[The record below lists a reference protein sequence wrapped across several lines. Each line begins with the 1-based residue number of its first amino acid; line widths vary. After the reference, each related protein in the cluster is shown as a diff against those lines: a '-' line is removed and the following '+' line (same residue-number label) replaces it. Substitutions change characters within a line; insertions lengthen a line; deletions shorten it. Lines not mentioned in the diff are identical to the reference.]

1 MLIDELRT
9 RLSAFNDTFG
19 FDCVTVEQRSYQ
31 WHKMR
36 LGVITASGID
46 AILAK
51 TGSATRDGYMATL
64 IAEIATGAPAEPVSA
79 KTLQWGIDHEP
90 AAIEA
95 YSFMTG
101 NVVEQIPFVYRDEDM
116 RCGCSPDGVMDDFTL
131 EIKCPYMSRR
141 HIELIV
147 DGRMDKDYMAQTQF
161 QMWVIGT
168 DKVDFHSHDPRML
181 KHTDH
186 TVTVERS
193 DIFMKKFDDAIPQF
207 IMEMDAKL
215 ERLGFRFGEQFKA

>member
-9 RLSAFNDTFG
+9 RLSAFNDIFG
-19 FDCVTVEQRSYQ
+19 FDCVTVEQRSFQ
-31 WHKMR
+31 WHMMR

-51 TGSATRDGYMATL
+51 PGSATRDGYMATL

-101 NVVEQIPFVYRDEDM
+101 NVVEQIPFVYRDDTM
-116 RCGCSPDGVMDDFTL
+116 RCGCSPDGVMQDYTL
-131 EIKCPYMSRR
+131 EIKCPYMTRR

-147 DGRMDKDYMAQTQF
+147 DGRMDNDYQAQTQF
-161 QMWVIGT
+161 QMWVMGT
-168 DKVDFHSHDPRML
+168 NKVDFHSHDPRML

-186 TVTVERS
+186 IVTVERS
-193 DIFMKKFDDAIPQF
+193 DAFMKKFDDAIPQF
-207 IMEMDAKL
+207 IKEMDAKL
-215 ERLGFRFGEQFKA
+215 ERLGFKFGEQFRA

>member
-1 MLIDELRT
+1 MLIEQLRT
-9 RLSAFNDTFG
+9 RLSAFNDTLG
-19 FDCVTVEQRSYQ
+19 FDCVAVEQRSWH

-95 YSFMTG
+95 YSFMSG
-101 NVVEQIPFVYRDEDM
+101 NIVEQIPFVYRDGDM
-116 RCGCSPDGVMDDFTL
+116 RCGCSPDGVT
-131 EIKCPYMSRR
+131 EKKTIECKAPWNTRY
-141 HIELIV
+141 HIEAIV
-147 DGRMDKDYMAQTQF
+147 DGRIKKEYQEQVQF
-161 QMWVIGT
+161 QMWVCGT
-168 DKVDFHSHDPRML
+168 ESVDFVSFDPRML
-181 KHTDH
+181 KHNFFMT
-186 TVTVERS
+186 TVERS
-193 DIFMKKFDDAIPQF
+193 DLFMKKFDDAIPQF